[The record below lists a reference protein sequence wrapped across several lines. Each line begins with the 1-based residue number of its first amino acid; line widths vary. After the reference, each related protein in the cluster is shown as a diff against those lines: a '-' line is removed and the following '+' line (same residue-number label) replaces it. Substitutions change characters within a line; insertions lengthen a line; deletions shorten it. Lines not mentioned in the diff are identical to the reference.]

1 MDYKM
6 DQMNARK
13 TPLEPR
19 RLPRWLVLLIV
30 LGVPALITIA
40 GIIMKVHFIEIVIYS
55 LLCLF
60 SVALM
65 FFYAL
70 G

>member
-1 MDYKM
+1 MN
-6 DQMNARK
+6 QMNASK
-13 TPLEPR
+13 SPPEPR

-30 LGVPALITIA
+30 LGVPAVITVA
-40 GIIMKVHFIEIVIYS
+40 GITMKAHFIEIVVYS
-55 LLCLF
+55 MLCLF
-60 SVALM
+60 SVALV